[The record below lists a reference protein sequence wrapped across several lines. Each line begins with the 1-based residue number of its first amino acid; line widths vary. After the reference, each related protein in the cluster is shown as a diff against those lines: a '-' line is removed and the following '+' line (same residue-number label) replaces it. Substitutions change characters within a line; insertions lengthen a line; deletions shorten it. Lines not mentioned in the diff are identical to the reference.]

1 MVRTGFR
8 LDRQGYPS
16 SNLKRCFHCG
26 HITDKMPLN
35 VCTWNCP
42 SCHTQGIDRDI
53 NAARNILQTV
63 KAILVGVDK
72 LRQHEQKITLGLT
85 ER

>member
-1 MVRTGFR
+1 
-8 LDRQGYPS
+8 
-16 SNLKRCFHCG
+16 
-26 HITDKMPLN
+26 MPLN